1 MVSLL
6 LLAGCD
12 PTPAPA
18 PSASA
23 HPTPAAN
30 LGLTQ
35 AGDLRTH
42 LDLIL
47 GEQVMIVAKETI
59 AAVNHSDEYAAYTAL
74 LTANA
79 ADLTQLMGRAF
90 GNTTATKI
98 SDVWS
103 TQNSELIDYT
113 IGVVTHDAARSTTA
127 MTNLTTKLVP
137 HFSQLPSD
145 ASHLTLD
152 PVTQLE

>member
-1 MVSLL
+1 LKVAVALGMVSLL

-23 HPTPAAN
+23 HPTTAAN

-59 AAVNHSDEYAAYTAL
+59 AAVNHSDEYAAYTGL
-74 LTANA
+74 LPANA
-79 ADLTQLMGRAF
+79 ADLTQLMRRAF
-90 GNTTATKI
+90 GNTTATKM
-98 SDVWS
+98 SEAWS
-103 TQNSELIDYT
+103 TQNSDLIDYA
-113 IGVVTHDAARSTTA
+113 IGVRATWHSPPMKTGGRTG
-127 MTNLTTKLVP
+127 
-137 HFSQLPSD
+137 
-145 ASHLTLD
+145 ASS
-152 PVTQLE
+152 